1 MSNRTPAYQ
10 ASVAVMELLEDAGD
24 FEGTATELLNLLEF
38 SAPEA
43 AQKMRSWPKSPRALS
58 NRLRRAATYG
68 GCKDANE
75 AWAKLGRLES
85 CCGYRELFTPIKK
98 ARSVENDAL
107 GGSRTRAA
115 GARGQEPYGHAQ
127 NGPQRHRA
135 RVGGCFAA
143 ICLWLSA
150 TGANHSEP
158 NRRQKSAGASCV
170 FPESDTGG
178 TLPQVSTQG
187 R

>member
-135 RVGGCFAA
+135 RVGGCYV
-143 ICLWLSA
+143 
-150 TGANHSEP
+150 GAVLAQKVFFR
-158 NRRQKSAGASCV
+158 NRNRWNVS
-170 FPESDTGG
+170 GG
-178 TLPQVSTQG
+178 YHVE

>member
-98 ARSVENDAL
+98 ARRVCIMARYTAL
-107 GGSRTRAA
+107 GRSQP
-115 GARGQEPYGHAQ
+115 AREAEPCGHAPTRQ
-127 NGPQRHRA
+127 HR
-135 RVGGCFAA
+135 
-143 ICLWLSA
+143 
-150 TGANHSEP
+150 GAW
-158 NRRQKSAGASCV
+158 RAW
-170 FPESDTGG
+170 
-178 TLPQVSTQG
+178 
-187 R
+187 